1 MQTSLAENVN
11 EISDDE
17 NFNLEDGVSF
27 DKYELKN
34 FIQEIKLMVTEG
46 KDIDISRAVHNA
58 RYLGKIDRA
67 TERMDAGHWIEHD
80 IIEVED
86 DD

>member
-1 MQTSLAENVN
+1 MQNATAEKIPV
-11 EISDDE
+11 EE
-17 NFNLEDGVSF
+17 NFDTEEDVTF

-34 FIQEIKLMVTEG
+34 FIQEIKNMILEG
-46 KDIDISRAVHNA
+46 EEINLARAIHNA
-58 RYLGKIDRA
+58 RYLGKLDRA
-67 TERMDAGHWIEHD
+67 DEEFKAGHWVEHD

>member
-1 MQTSLAENVN
+1 MQTAINENLN
-11 EISDDE
+11 SE
-17 NFNLEDGVSF
+17 NLLFEEGVSF

-34 FIQEIKLMVTEG
+34 FVQEIKLMITEG
-46 KDIDISRAVHNA
+46 KEINLSRAIHNA
-58 RYLGKIDRA
+58 RYLGKLDRA
-67 TERMDAGHWIEHD
+67 DEEFKAGHWVEHD